1 MVRSSASELCD
12 SVILSSVFQ
21 SRIRMH
27 TNTKFSYDKG
37 MAQWYSSAQ
46 RTGSL
51 MFDSINMLILRCQ

>member
-12 SVILSSVFQ
+12 SVILSPVFQ

-27 TNTKFSYDKG
+27 TNTKFSYVKG